1 MTRDYI
7 ALAAQYQADILAGII
22 PACKWV
28 KLASERNRR
37 DLDRQE
43 TEAFPYRF
51 DPDAARRICQMAEML
66 PHIKGADARVIGHDA
81 LGRPLWNL
89 IVLQPWQIWVFTTLF
104 GWLSVATGKRRFR
117 VSLILV
123 PRKNGKSVLGAI
135 VALYML
141 TVDGEGGPEC
151 YSVAKTR
158 DQAKAVAEAAWHMA
172 KRSPQFCE
180 YFGIRIGSETTM
192 SLAVPARAGKFAP
205 LASDANSLDGLNVH
219 LAVIDELH
227 AHPTGAVW
235 NVMDTGTGAREQS
248 MLFAIT
254 TAGVDIGGICH
265 QKLAYLMKILD
276 GAVEDERFFGA
287 NWTIDEHDDIRTEE
301 VQRKANP
308 NYGVSVQEDDLQ
320 GKILEA
326 YHSSGS
332 MNTILTKHFD
342 VWIRTES
349 GWMGAA
355 QWQTCAKPEWG
366 ALPAAER
373 YATAIQAWKGFP
385 CWIGVDLGEVRDPS
399 AVTLVFK
406 VSADTYGTITR
417 IYWPEDGIA
426 KAPTAQLA
434 GWARDGFIVVTA
446 GNEADY
452 ARIQADLVA
461 FFGSLNVQ
469 ELDFDRKSARL
480 MMQGIRAE
488 LEPKWG
494 RDRVEQMVLDIPQ
507 SVETMDPAMKT
518 VEGAVLGKRIEHDG
532 NPAVAW
538 MVSNV
543 VIERNHKG
551 EIYPRK
557 AGGKDS
563 PNKIDGPV
571 SMFTAVS
578 RAMIGAAPKPRFQFF
593 VAGAKK

>member
-1 MTRDYI
+1 MIRDYI
-7 ALAAQYQADILAGII
+7 AIAAQYQADILSGQI
-22 PACKWV
+22 PACKYV
-28 KLASERNRR
+28 KQACERNRR

-43 TEAFPYRF
+43 SDGFPFLF
-51 DPDAARRICQMAEML
+51 DPASGRRICQMAEML
-66 PHIKGADARVIGHDA
+66 PHIKGPEARVIGHDDQ
-81 LGRPLWNL
+81 GRPMWNPITL
-89 IVLQPWQIWVFTTLF
+89 EPWQCWIFTTLF
-104 GWLSVATGKRRFR
+104 GWLHAETGRRRFR

-123 PRKNGKSVLGAI
+123 PRKNGKSIMGAI

-141 TVDGEGGPEC
+141 TMDGEGGPEC

-158 DQAKAVAEAAWHMA
+158 DQAKAVAEAAWQMA

-227 AHPTGAVW
+227 AHPTGGVW

-265 QKLAYLMKILD
+265 QKLAYLLKILD
-276 GAVEDERFFGA
+276 GAVADESFFGI
-287 NWTIDEHDDIRTEE
+287 NYTIDADDDIRTEV

-308 NYGVSVQEDDLQ
+308 NYGVSVKADDLAR
-320 GKILEA
+320 KIVEA

-332 MNTILTKHFD
+332 MNTILTKHFN

-355 QWQTCAKPEWG
+355 LWLTCAVAGLSIEKLK
-366 ALPAAER
+366 A
-373 YATAIQAWKGFP
+373 YP
-385 CWIGVDLGEVRDPS
+385 CWIGVDLGETRDPS
-399 AVTLVFK
+399 AVSLVFK
-406 VSADTYGTITR
+406 LTAETYAVITF

-426 KAPTAQLA
+426 KSPVAQVS
-434 GWARDGFIVVTA
+434 GWARDGHIVVTV

-452 ARIQADLVA
+452 SRIRTDLIA
-461 FFGSLNVQ
+461 FFDTLNVQ
-469 ELDFDRKSARL
+469 EIDFDRKSARL
-480 MMQGIRAE
+480 MMQDIRAA
-488 LEPKWG
+488 LEPKLG
-494 RDRVEQMVLDIPQ
+494 RDRVQQVVLDIPQ

-518 VEGAVLGKRIEHDG
+518 TEGLVLGKRLQHDG
-532 NPAVAW
+532 NPVMAW

-543 VIERNHKG
+543 VVERNFKG

-563 PNKIDGPV
+563 ANKIDGPV
-571 SMFTAVS
+571 SMWTALS
-578 RAMIGAAPKPRFQFF
+578 RAMIGIVALPQPRAF
-593 VAGAKK
+593 VL